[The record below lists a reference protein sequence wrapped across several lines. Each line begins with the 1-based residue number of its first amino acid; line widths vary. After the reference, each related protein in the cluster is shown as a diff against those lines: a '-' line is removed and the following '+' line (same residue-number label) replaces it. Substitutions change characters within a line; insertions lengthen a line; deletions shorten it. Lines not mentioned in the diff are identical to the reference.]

1 MLRDMLKSK
10 IHRVTITEANLH
22 YEGSLSVCPELVQA
36 ADLLVGEKILVV
48 NINNGNRFET
58 YLMPGT
64 KGQVCLNGAAARL
77 GEVGDKIIIMSF
89 CRIEDSIA
97 RKHQPIKVLVD
108 EQNNIR
114 SVTN

>member
-10 IHRVTITEANLH
+10 IHRASVTEADLH
-22 YEGSLSVCPELVQA
+22 YEGSLSVCPELLQA

-48 NINNGNRFET
+48 NVDNGNRFET

-77 GEVGDKIIIMSF
+77 GEVGDKVIIMSF
-89 CRIEDSIA
+89 CRMEDSVA
-97 RKHQPIKVLVD
+97 RKHLPIKVLVD
-108 EQNNIR
+108 EKNNIR
-114 SVTN
+114 SVTS